1 MDKETRRKLLSGYLS
16 DEEAEKLST
25 RLSKSKREAKM
36 ETLHSLIVADKPEYI
51 RGSATIFDDTS
62 GSGEFIIGRFELSNV
77 TDSIQTARL
86 EIVLNRSK
94 SIVREYTLTPMGSKD
109 GIIRLSKDE
118 SDGLD
123 NTSVHCRVEISDSL
137 DRSVFR
143 SVSTIVMTTDRSAP
157 KIDAKLSFNVETSDG
172 KLVKLNVRF
181 ESADEIERN
190 CTINVLSD
198 AQSVLERRYL
208 VKPGLKVDDVIE
220 IPLDSKM
227 PYSKLKAVAVC
238 EGNELVKTSKEIISV
253 NDPVSPTTKHIFGDC
268 AFGTVID
275 INDQHEGMVIIG
287 VLGIVNSDDSPQR
300 VSWSISLD
308 GSTVD
313 SSSAVIASGSKAEKP
328 IVVPAKIVSRDDTFN
343 ATVRC
348 TLFDSDSMIILD
360 RVSQLT
366 FRSRFDLD
374 LSKVQVL
381 TAKYVNPLDPKIKN
395 FVDSKD
401 GLLAKAM
408 GDKYYVSGYMDP
420 DNIMPQLE
428 AVYNAIRDYGMA
440 YVNDTSTLIKDGC
453 FQRVRDP
460 ATVLENHSG
469 NCIELSIL
477 MASIYESMGF
487 EPIIVFPDKH
497 AIVGVVMN
505 SNVYPSNS
513 KMPVDAK
520 VLTIRL
526 GNDNGFIDALFL
538 ESTMVADKTN
548 TFSKAILSAVNQV
561 TDEMAFIMSN
571 KRFSLI
577 SFLRNVI

>member
-51 RGSATIFDDTS
+51 RGSATLFDDTS
-62 GSGEFIIGRFELSNV
+62 GSGEFIIGRFELLNV

-94 SIVREYTLTPMGSKD
+94 SIVREYTLTPMGLKD

-137 DRSVFR
+137 ERSVFR

-157 KIDAKLSFNVETSDG
+157 KIDAKLSFNDEISDG
-172 KLVKLNVRF
+172 RFVKLNVIF
-181 ESADEIERN
+181 ESADELERN
-190 CTINVLSD
+190 CTISVLFD

-227 PYSKLKAVAVC
+227 PYSKMKAVAVC

-287 VLGIVNSDDSPQR
+287 VLGIINSDDSPQR

-348 TLFDSDSMIILD
+348 TLFDSDSMIVLD

-374 LSKVQVL
+374 LSKVQAL

-420 DNIMPQLE
+420 NNIMPQLE

-440 YVNDTSTLIKDGC
+440 YVSDTSTLIKDGC

-487 EPIIVFPDKH
+487 EPIIVFPEGH
-497 AIVGVVMN
+497 AIVGIVMSTN
-505 SNVYPSNS
+505 SYPSNS
-513 KMPVDAK
+513 VAPAAMKGALV
-520 VLTIRL
+520 RL
-526 GNDNGFIDALFL
+526 GNEKSYIDAFFV
-538 ESTMVADKTN
+538 ESTMVANKDA
-548 TFSKAILSAVNQV
+548 TFYDAVISACKQISDERNFILN
-561 TDEMAFIMSN
+561 N
-571 KRFSLI
+571 KMYSIIATMR
-577 SFLRNVI
+577 